1 MTVASQSP
9 EADLDRDIEELIGK
23 KMRGTFT
30 DVDRVKLVE
39 LQSLRS
45 RLMTSLGRGTY
56 RLSMRHARL

>member
-1 MTVASQSP
+1 MTIASQSP

-30 DVDRVKLVE
+30 QMDEVRLVE

-45 RLMTSLGRGTY
+45 RLMTSLGRGIY
-56 RLSMRHARL
+56 HLSLRHARL